1 MLSEERGGGEQ
12 GKERRGSYGN
22 AKEMSK
28 RKREELREIRGEERE
43 EIFRN
48 NKKDLEITGER
59 RGKRR

>member
-1 MLSEERGGGEQ
+1 
-12 GKERRGSYGN
+12 
-22 AKEMSK
+22 MSK